1 MHETLGSTLS
11 MKTKPSRKGKNDFGR
26 MRLIYESCF
35 IAAFSAELTD
45 GQLFRSKTSLLVLI
59 NEEQAH
65 PAGPGIV
72 TWQCYLFMALY
83 PT

>member
-1 MHETLGSTLS
+1 MVCTEGFFSP
-11 MKTKPSRKGKNDFGR
+11 PSFFFFFF
-26 MRLIYESCF
+26 LLLAEASAPLV